1 MGPRRLTVDPGA
13 CLWGALVL
21 LLVPLPWAAAWAAA
35 ALLHELSHAAA
46 VALCGKR
53 IVSVSVG
60 PGGAVLETDPLS
72 GPETLFCAL
81 AGPAGNLLT
90 LLLAHRMP
98 RLAVCALGQALWNLL
113 PLYPLDGGRALRAVL
128 SLVLPPKAWEP
139 VCRAV
144 QRLLLLT
151 ATGGALFL
159 RIRSIGGSFPL
170 LAAGLLWLRA
180 EKHLANFRPSVY
192 NKGRSQT

>member
-46 VALCGKR
+46 VALCG
-53 IVSVSVG
+53 
-60 PGGAVLETDPLS
+60 AVLETDPLS

-90 LLLAHRMP
+90 LFLAHRMP

-144 QRLLLLT
+144 QWLLLLT

-159 RIRSIGGSFPL
+159 RIRSIGGSFPM